1 MPFVRLPPGF
11 VNCMKNKAPEE
22 ATVRVLPNCTGKVIG
37 SETGEAVGD
46 ALPVHCFYDALLSS
60 FTSKIKPRFAIYCLV
75 PVLQDFK
82 YFFQLSPTPVRPWA
96 KTEKGYLM
104 KQMTRFFAPILL
116 LFVIATL
123 LPLDAA
129 SAGNRRGGGSS
140 KKTSKQSAKKQI
152 AKVEKN
158 SRNGKKGKVVV
169 NGPNLQDLAKRERKG
184 KLSKAEKRQLAAAR
198 AESRRRELARLAAI
212 RAAHERAIR
221 AHESALKNL
230 AANNIENDETAGE
243 DPIVRQ
249 AAIEALGGKAGT
261 VVVMDAT
268 NGRVYSIVNQKMAL
282 ASPVKPCSTVKPIV
296 SLAALQENVFDPN
309 TEVNFRGGSMTL
321 TDAVARSNNPF
332 FQELGRRLGYDK
344 VVRYAQNYGFGQ
356 TTGVNLPGEDSGFV
370 PEEFTTLMSSHGD
383 GFGVTAMQLSTFT
396 AAIANGGNLYVP
408 RLPKTT
414 QDAAN
419 FKPQLRRKIEMTPE
433 SRLRMMAGMAGTVN
447 YGTGKAAF
455 DPVGQVAGKTG
466 TCTDRDK
473 LGLFTSFNSV
483 DNPKLVV
490 TVITTGRGEAGKKAA
505 DIAGRVYR
513 SISYRF
519 LRDAGTSTAA
529 TTSNDLSGEVKSK
542 PATISSPQYQE

>member
-1 MPFVRLPPGF
+1 
-11 VNCMKNKAPEE
+11 
-22 ATVRVLPNCTGKVIG
+22 
-37 SETGEAVGD
+37 
-46 ALPVHCFYDALLSS
+46 
-60 FTSKIKPRFAIYCLV
+60 
-75 PVLQDFK
+75 
-82 YFFQLSPTPVRPWA
+82 
-96 KTEKGYLM
+96 M
-104 KQMTRFFAPILL
+104 KQIARFFAPMLM
-116 LFVIATL
+116 LFLTATL
-123 LPLDAA
+123 IPQN
-129 SAGNRRGGGSS
+129 SAYAGKRRGGGSS
-140 KKTSKQSAKKQI
+140 KKTAKQSSRKTSRKEV
-152 AKVEKN
+152 AKVEKS
-158 SRNGKKGKVVV
+158 SRNGKKGKAVVK
-169 NGPNLQDLAKRERKG
+169 GPNLQELAKRERKG
-184 KLSKAEKRQLAAAR
+184 KLSKAEKRQLASAR
-198 AESRRRELARLAAI
+198 AEARRREVARLAAI
-212 RAAHERAIR
+212 RAARERAIR

-230 AANNIENDETAGE
+230 AANNIENDDTTGE

-268 NGRVYSIVNQKMAL
+268 SGRVYSIVNQKMAL

-296 SLAALQENVFDPN
+296 SLAALQEHVFDPN
-309 TEVNFRGGSMTL
+309 IEVSFRGGSLTL

-383 GFGVTAMQLSTFT
+383 GFGVTAMQLASFT
-396 AAIANGGNLYVP
+396 AAIANGGNLYIP
-408 RLPKTT
+408 RLPKTA

-519 LRDAGTSTAA
+519 LRDAGTSTVTA
-529 TTSNDLSGEVKSK
+529 TSTDVSGEIKTK
-542 PATISSPQYQE
+542 PVTTNSPQAPE

>member
-1 MPFVRLPPGF
+1 
-11 VNCMKNKAPEE
+11 
-22 ATVRVLPNCTGKVIG
+22 
-37 SETGEAVGD
+37 
-46 ALPVHCFYDALLSS
+46 
-60 FTSKIKPRFAIYCLV
+60 
-75 PVLQDFK
+75 
-82 YFFQLSPTPVRPWA
+82 
-96 KTEKGYLM
+96 M
-104 KQMTRFFAPILL
+104 KQTARFFAPILM
-116 LFVIATL
+116 LFVTVTL
-123 LPLDAA
+123 LPLN
-129 SAGNRRGGGSS
+129 SAYAGKKRGSRSS
-140 KKTSKQSAKKQI
+140 KQSSKQSARKQVAKVSRNSKKQV
-152 AKVEKN
+152 AKVEKS
-158 SRNGKKGKVVV
+158 SRSGKKGKVVPS
-169 NGPNLQDLAKRERKG
+169 GPSLQELAKRERRG
-184 KLSKAEKRQLAAAR
+184 KLSKAEKRQLASAR
-198 AESRRRELARLAAI
+198 AEARRREAARLAAI
-212 RAAHERAIR
+212 RAARERAIR

-230 AANNIENDETAGE
+230 AANNIQNDDTNGE

-268 NGRVYSIVNQKMAL
+268 NGRIYSIVNQKMAL

-309 TEVNFRGGSMTL
+309 TEVSFRGGSMTL

-332 FQELGRRLGYDK
+332 FQELGRRLGYDR
-344 VVRYAQNYGFGQ
+344 VVRYAQQFGFGQ
-356 TTGVNLPGEDSGFV
+356 TTGINLPGEDTGFV
-370 PEEFTTLMSSHGD
+370 PEEFSTLMSSHGD
-383 GFGVTAMQLSTFT
+383 GFGVTAMQLSIFT

-408 RLPKTT
+408 RVPKT
-414 QDAAN
+414 QQEAAN

-433 SRLRMMAGMAGTVN
+433 NRLRMLAGMAGTVN

-519 LRDAGTSTAA
+519 LRDGATLTATSAGTEA
-529 TTSNDLSGEVKSK
+529 KSK
-542 PATISSPQYQE
+542 PDNVSSSQDQE

>member
-1 MPFVRLPPGF
+1 
-11 VNCMKNKAPEE
+11 
-22 ATVRVLPNCTGKVIG
+22 
-37 SETGEAVGD
+37 
-46 ALPVHCFYDALLSS
+46 
-60 FTSKIKPRFAIYCLV
+60 
-75 PVLQDFK
+75 
-82 YFFQLSPTPVRPWA
+82 
-96 KTEKGYLM
+96 M
-104 KQMTRFFAPILL
+104 KQIARFFAPIL
-116 LFVIATL
+116 TL
-123 LPLDAA
+123 LLSVSLTSQDTAY
-129 SAGNRRGGGSS
+129 AGKRRGGGSS
-140 KKTSKQSAKKQI
+140 KKSSLQTSKKQV
-152 AKVEKN
+152 AKVEKS
-158 SRNGKKGKVVV
+158 SRHGKKGKEVVK
-169 NGPNLQDLAKRERKG
+169 GPSIQDLAKRERKG

-198 AESRRRELARLAAI
+198 AEAHRREQARLAAI
-212 RAAHERAIR
+212 RAARERAIH

-230 AANNIENDETAGE
+230 AANNIENDETTGE

-282 ASPVKPCSTVKPIV
+282 SSPVKPCSTVKPIV

-309 TEVNFRGGSMTL
+309 IEVSFRGGSMTL

-383 GFGVTAMQLSTFT
+383 GFGVTAMQLASFT
-396 AAIANGGNLYVP
+396 AAIANGGNLYIP
-408 RLPKTT
+408 RLPKTP

-433 SRLRMMAGMAGTVN
+433 SRLRMLAGMAGTVN

-519 LRDAGTSTAA
+519 LRDAGTSTAV
-529 TTSNDLSGEVKSK
+529 TTSNNLHGEIKTK
-542 PATISSPQYQE
+542 PVSINSPQEPE

>member
-1 MPFVRLPPGF
+1 
-11 VNCMKNKAPEE
+11 MKHIA
-22 ATVRVLPNCTGKVIG
+22 
-37 SETGEAVGD
+37 
-46 ALPVHCFYDALLSS
+46 
-60 FTSKIKPRFAIYCLV
+60 
-75 PVLQDFK
+75 
-82 YFFQLSPTPVRPWA
+82 
-96 KTEKGYLM
+96 
-104 KQMTRFFAPILL
+104 RFFAPILTIIL
-116 LFVIATL
+116 TATL
-123 LPLDAA
+123 ITQS
-129 SAGNRRGGGSS
+129 SAFADKRRGGS
-140 KKTSKQSAKKQI
+140 SAKKSSQQPAKTAKKQV
-152 AKVEKN
+152 AKVEKS
-158 SRNGKKGKVVV
+158 SRNGKKGKEVAK
-169 NGPNLQDLAKRERKG
+169 GPSLQELAKRERKG
-184 KLSKAEKRQLAAAR
+184 KLSKAEKRQLASAR
-198 AESRRRELARLAAI
+198 AEARRRELARLAAI
-212 RAAHERAIR
+212 RAARERAIR

-230 AANNIENDETAGE
+230 AANNIESDETTGE

-249 AAIEALGGKAGT
+249 AAIEALSGKAGT

-268 NGRVYSIVNQKMAL
+268 NGRVYTIVNQKMAL

-309 TEVNFRGGSMTL
+309 IEVSFRGGSMTL

-408 RLPKTT
+408 RLPKTA

-433 SRLRMMAGMAGTVN
+433 SRLRMLAGMAGTVN

-529 TTSNDLSGEVKSK
+529 ATSNNLNGEIKTK
-542 PATISSPQYQE
+542 PVSTNSPQEPE

>member
-1 MPFVRLPPGF
+1 
-11 VNCMKNKAPEE
+11 
-22 ATVRVLPNCTGKVIG
+22 
-37 SETGEAVGD
+37 
-46 ALPVHCFYDALLSS
+46 
-60 FTSKIKPRFAIYCLV
+60 
-75 PVLQDFK
+75 
-82 YFFQLSPTPVRPWA
+82 
-96 KTEKGYLM
+96 M
-104 KQMTRFFAPILL
+104 KQIARFFAPILML
-116 LFVIATL
+116 LLTATL
-123 LPLDAA
+123 IPQKMAYA
-129 SAGNRRGGGSS
+129 EKRRGGSSS
-140 KKTSKQSAKKQI
+140 KKTAKPSSRKTSRKEV
-152 AKVEKN
+152 ARVEKN
-158 SRNGKKGKVVV
+158 ARNGKKGKEVVK
-169 NGPNLQDLAKRERKG
+169 GPNLQDLAKRERKG

-198 AESRRRELARLAAI
+198 AEVRRREMARLAAI
-212 RAAHERAIR
+212 RAARERAIR

-230 AANNIENDETAGE
+230 AANNIENDETTGE

-309 TEVNFRGGSMTL
+309 IEVSFRGGSMTL

-383 GFGVTAMQLSTFT
+383 GFGVTALQLSIFT

-408 RLPKTT
+408 RIPKTA

-433 SRLRMMAGMAGTVN
+433 SRLRMLAGMAGTVN

-529 TTSNDLSGEVKSK
+529 STSLNLTGEVKPK
-542 PATISSPQYQE
+542 PVNTNSPQEPK

>member
-1 MPFVRLPPGF
+1 
-11 VNCMKNKAPEE
+11 
-22 ATVRVLPNCTGKVIG
+22 
-37 SETGEAVGD
+37 
-46 ALPVHCFYDALLSS
+46 
-60 FTSKIKPRFAIYCLV
+60 
-75 PVLQDFK
+75 
-82 YFFQLSPTPVRPWA
+82 
-96 KTEKGYLM
+96 M
-104 KQMTRFFAPILL
+104 KQIARFFAPIL
-116 LFVIATL
+116 TL
-123 LPLDAA
+123 LLSVSLTSQDTAY
-129 SAGNRRGGGSS
+129 AGKRRGGGSS
-140 KKTSKQSAKKQI
+140 KKSSLQTAKKQV
-152 AKVEKN
+152 AKVEKS
-158 SRNGKKGKVVV
+158 SRHGKKGKEVVK
-169 NGPNLQDLAKRERKG
+169 GPSIQDLAKRERKG

-198 AESRRRELARLAAI
+198 AEAHRREQARLAAI
-212 RAAHERAIR
+212 RAARERAIH

-230 AANNIENDETAGE
+230 AANNIENDETTGE

-282 ASPVKPCSTVKPIV
+282 SSPVKPCSTVKPIV

-309 TEVNFRGGSMTL
+309 IEVSFRGGSMTL

-383 GFGVTAMQLSTFT
+383 GFGVTAMQLASFT
-396 AAIANGGNLYVP
+396 AAIANGGNLYIP
-408 RLPKTT
+408 RLPKTP

-433 SRLRMMAGMAGTVN
+433 SRLRMLAGMAGTVN

-519 LRDAGTSTAA
+519 LRDAGTSTAV
-529 TTSNDLSGEVKSK
+529 TTSNNLHGEIKTK
-542 PATISSPQYQE
+542 PVSINSPQEPE

>member
-1 MPFVRLPPGF
+1 
-11 VNCMKNKAPEE
+11 
-22 ATVRVLPNCTGKVIG
+22 
-37 SETGEAVGD
+37 
-46 ALPVHCFYDALLSS
+46 
-60 FTSKIKPRFAIYCLV
+60 
-75 PVLQDFK
+75 
-82 YFFQLSPTPVRPWA
+82 
-96 KTEKGYLM
+96 M
-104 KQMTRFFAPILL
+104 KQTARFFAPILMF
-116 LFVIATL
+116 FVTVTL
-123 LPLDAA
+123 LPLN
-129 SAGNRRGGGSS
+129 SAYAGKKRGSRSS
-140 KKTSKQSAKKQI
+140 KQSSKQSARKQVAKVSRNSKKQV
-152 AKVEKN
+152 AKVEKS
-158 SRNGKKGKVVV
+158 SRSGKKGKVVPS
-169 NGPNLQDLAKRERKG
+169 GPSLQELAKRERRG
-184 KLSKAEKRQLAAAR
+184 KLSKAEKRQLASAR
-198 AESRRRELARLAAI
+198 AEARRREAARLAAI
-212 RAAHERAIR
+212 RAARERAIR

-230 AANNIENDETAGE
+230 AANNIQNDDTNGE

-268 NGRVYSIVNQKMAL
+268 NGRIYSIVNQKMAL

-309 TEVNFRGGSMTL
+309 TEVSFRGGSMTL

-332 FQELGRRLGYDK
+332 FQELGRRLGYDR
-344 VVRYAQNYGFGQ
+344 VVRYAQQFGFGQ
-356 TTGVNLPGEDSGFV
+356 TTGINLPGEDTGFV
-370 PEEFTTLMSSHGD
+370 PEEFSTLMSSHGD
-383 GFGVTAMQLSTFT
+383 GFGVTAMQLSIFT

-408 RLPKTT
+408 RVPKT
-414 QDAAN
+414 QQEAAN

-433 SRLRMMAGMAGTVN
+433 NRLRMLAGMAGTVN

-519 LRDAGTSTAA
+519 LRDGATLTATSAGTEA
-529 TTSNDLSGEVKSK
+529 KSK
-542 PATISSPQYQE
+542 PDNVSNSQDQE

>member
-1 MPFVRLPPGF
+1 
-11 VNCMKNKAPEE
+11 
-22 ATVRVLPNCTGKVIG
+22 
-37 SETGEAVGD
+37 
-46 ALPVHCFYDALLSS
+46 
-60 FTSKIKPRFAIYCLV
+60 
-75 PVLQDFK
+75 
-82 YFFQLSPTPVRPWA
+82 
-96 KTEKGYLM
+96 M
-104 KQMTRFFAPILL
+104 KQIARFFAPILT
-116 LFVIATL
+116 LFLIATL
-123 LPLDAA
+123 ISQNAA
-129 SAGNRRGGGSS
+129 YAGKRRGRGAS
-140 KKTSKQSAKKQI
+140 KKSSQQTAKKQI
-152 AKVEKN
+152 AKVEKS
-158 SRNGKKGKVVV
+158 SRHGKKGKEVVK
-169 NGPNLQDLAKRERKG
+169 GPNLQDLAKRERKG
-184 KLSKAEKRQLAAAR
+184 RLSKGEKRQLAAAR
-198 AESRRRELARLAAI
+198 AEAHRREQARLAAI
-212 RAAHERAIR
+212 RAARERAIH

-230 AANNIENDETAGE
+230 AANNIENDDTMGE

-282 ASPVKPCSTVKPIV
+282 SSPVKPCSTVKPIV

-309 TEVNFRGGSMTL
+309 IEVAFRGGSMTL

-383 GFGVTAMQLSTFT
+383 GFGVTAMQLASFT
-396 AAIANGGNLYVP
+396 AAIANGGNLYIP
-408 RLPKTT
+408 RLPKTA

-433 SRLRMMAGMAGTVN
+433 SRLRMLAGMAGTVN

-519 LRDAGTSTAA
+519 LRDPRTSTAA
-529 TTSNDLSGEVKSK
+529 STSNNLSGEIKTK
-542 PATISSPQYQE
+542 PVTTNSPQEPE

>member
-1 MPFVRLPPGF
+1 
-11 VNCMKNKAPEE
+11 MKLIA
-22 ATVRVLPNCTGKVIG
+22 R
-37 SETGEAVGD
+37 S
-46 ALPVHCFYDALLSS
+46 
-60 FTSKIKPRFAIYCLV
+60 
-75 PVLQDFK
+75 
-82 YFFQLSPTPVRPWA
+82 
-96 KTEKGYLM
+96 
-104 KQMTRFFAPILL
+104 FAPILM
-116 LFVIATL
+116 LFLTMTL
-123 LPLDAA
+123 IPQNTVY
-129 SAGNRRGGGSS
+129 AGKRRGASSS
-140 KKTSKQSAKKQI
+140 KPSSKPSAKKQVAKNQKNSKQQV

-158 SRNGKKGKVVV
+158 SRNGKKGKEVVK
-169 NGPNLQDLAKRERKG
+169 GPNIQELAKRERKG
-184 KLSKAEKRQLAAAR
+184 KLSKSEKRQLAAAR
-198 AESRRRELARLAAI
+198 AEARRREIARLAAI
-212 RAAHERAIR
+212 RAARERAIR

-230 AANNIENDETAGE
+230 AANNIENDDITGE

-309 TEVNFRGGSMTL
+309 SEVNFRGGSMNL

-332 FQELGRRLGYDK
+332 FQELGRRLGYDR
-344 VVRYAQNYGFGQ
+344 VVRYAQQFGFGQ

-370 PEEFTTLMSSHGD
+370 PEEFSTLMSSHGD
-383 GFGVTAMQLSTFT
+383 GFGVTAMQLSIFT
-396 AAIANGGNLYVP
+396 AAIANGGDLFVP
-408 RLPKTT
+408 RVPKTP

-419 FKPQLRRKIEMTPE
+419 FKPQLRRRIDMTPE
-433 SRLRMMAGMAGTVN
+433 NRLRMMAGMAGTVN

-519 LRDAGTSTAA
+519 LRDAGTTTTATR
-529 TTSNDLSGEVKSK
+529 TTDPNSELKSK
-542 PATISSPQYQE
+542 PVTITSPQDQQ

>member
-1 MPFVRLPPGF
+1 
-11 VNCMKNKAPEE
+11 
-22 ATVRVLPNCTGKVIG
+22 
-37 SETGEAVGD
+37 
-46 ALPVHCFYDALLSS
+46 
-60 FTSKIKPRFAIYCLV
+60 
-75 PVLQDFK
+75 
-82 YFFQLSPTPVRPWA
+82 
-96 KTEKGYLM
+96 M
-104 KQMTRFFAPILL
+104 KQTARFFAPILL
-116 LFVIATL
+116 LFVTATL
-123 LPLDAA
+123 LPLN
-129 SAGNRRGGGSS
+129 SVYAGKRRGASSS
-140 KKTSKQSAKKQI
+140 KSSAKSTKSSAKKQV
-152 AKVEKN
+152 AKNTRNSKKQVARVE
-158 SRNGKKGKVVV
+158 RNPRSGKKGKEVVK
-169 NGPNLQDLAKRERKG
+169 GPNLADLVKRERRG

-198 AESRRRELARLAAI
+198 AEARRREAARLAAI
-212 RAAHERAIR
+212 RAARERAIR
-221 AHESALKNL
+221 AHEAALKNV
-230 AANNIENDETAGE
+230 AANNIENDDTTGE

-268 NGRVYSIVNQKMAL
+268 NGRIYSIVNQKMAL

-296 SLAALQENVFDPN
+296 SLAALQESVFDPN
-309 TEVNFRGGSMTL
+309 AELASRGRSMTL
-321 TDAVARSNNPF
+321 TDALARSDNPF
-332 FQELGRRLGYDK
+332 FQELGRRLGYDR
-344 VVRYAQNYGFGQ
+344 VVRYAQQYGFGQ

-370 PEEFTTLMSSHGD
+370 PEDFSTLMSSHGD
-383 GFGVTAMQLSTFT
+383 GFGVTAMQLSIFT

-408 RLPKTT
+408 RVPKSQ

-419 FKPQLRRKIEMTPE
+419 FKPQLRRKIDMTPE
-433 SRLRMMAGMAGTVN
+433 NRLRMMAGMAGTVN

-519 LRDAGTSTAA
+519 LRDGTTLTASSPA
-529 TTSNDLSGEVKSK
+529 NFGEAKSK
-542 PATISSPQYQE
+542 TASTPSPQDQQ